1 MRAGER
7 SYSIT
12 ETGRRKERLK
22 QHRRDRQAEARW
34 KCKLTHCRRGEER
47 RESKE
52 EGNPT
57 NCWRKGSDRIQER
70 RWSDTLLGRRGPEKC
85 TRASALTFCRK
96 FWHVLIK
103 QVLFWREQMW
113 QAKNYATNC
122 LPQGLTFTDRYLHY
136 TENSCMVHVCE
147 LHTQHETW
155 NKNLQE
161 FCT

>member
-1 MRAGER
+1 MRGLTA
-7 SYSIT
+7 SQ
-12 ETGRRKERLK
+12 K
-22 QHRRDRQAEARW
+22 Q
-34 KCKLTHCRRGEER
+34 GEER
-47 RESKE
+47 SVWNNTGETGGQKLGENVSWHTVGEERTDSKE

-57 NCWRKGSDRIQER
+57 NCWRKGSDRIQGR

-113 QAKNYATNC
+113 QAKNYATNR